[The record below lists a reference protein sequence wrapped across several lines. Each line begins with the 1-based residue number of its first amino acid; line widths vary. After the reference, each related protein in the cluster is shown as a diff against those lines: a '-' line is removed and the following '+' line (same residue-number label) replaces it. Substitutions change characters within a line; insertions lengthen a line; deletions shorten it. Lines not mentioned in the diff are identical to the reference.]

1 MAIPSRASKL
11 KAESSLDL
19 KVGHAVKD
27 ARAYSG
33 MTLMTLAKKSGVS
46 AAMISKIERGQVS
59 ASLSTLNALAE
70 ALGVPIINLFA
81 ETVHRSEYSL
91 VKAGQGVA
99 VRRAGNTF
107 NHTYRMIGRISPAQF
122 DFEPYIITLE
132 RPMGGEPIY
141 HHAGVEFIHILE
153 GSVDY
158 RCGEDVLRL
167 EPGDSLTFETLTP
180 HGPVQLLTDKVEML
194 TVIVRPK
201 STGR

>member
-1 MAIPSRASKL
+1 MLERTK
-11 KAESSLDL
+11 KAESESSLDE

-27 ARAYSG
+27 ARAHSG

-59 ASLSTLNALAE
+59 ASLSTLHALST
-70 ALGVPIINLFA
+70 ALDVPIINLFA
-81 ETVHRSEYSL
+81 ETVQRSEYSL

-122 DFEPYIITLE
+122 EFEPYIITLE
-132 RPMGGEPIY
+132 QPMGGEPIY
-141 HHAGVEFIHILE
+141 HHAGIEFIHILE
-153 GSVDY
+153 GSVEY
-158 RCGEDVLRL
+158 RCGEDILRL
-167 EPGDSLTFETLTP
+167 DPGDSLTFETLAP
-180 HGPVQLLTDKVEML
+180 HGPVQLLTEKVEML

-201 STGR
+201 SSAR